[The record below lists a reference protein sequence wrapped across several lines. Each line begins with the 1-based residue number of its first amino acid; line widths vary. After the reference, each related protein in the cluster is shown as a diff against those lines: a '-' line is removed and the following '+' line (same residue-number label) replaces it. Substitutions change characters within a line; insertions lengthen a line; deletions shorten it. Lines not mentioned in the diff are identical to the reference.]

1 MNARYDDVIVALSHH
16 RLDRAI
22 ELIEQMKAQD
32 AIKETFELKPTEK
45 EPLEFNKTTDF
56 LNFHGWEAA

>member
-32 AIKETFELKPTEK
+32 VAKEAFELKPTDK
-45 EPLEFNKTTDF
+45 EVIEFNKTTDF
-56 LNFHGWEAA
+56 LNFTGWEAA

>member
-22 ELIEQMKAQD
+22 ELIEQIKAQD
-32 AIKETFELKPTEK
+32 AMNETFELKPTDK
-45 EPLEFNKTTDF
+45 ESIEFTKTTDF
-56 LNFHGWEAA
+56 LNFTGWEAA

>member
-1 MNARYDDVIVALSHH
+1 MNARYDDVIMALSHH

-22 ELIEQMKAQD
+22 ELIEQIKAQD